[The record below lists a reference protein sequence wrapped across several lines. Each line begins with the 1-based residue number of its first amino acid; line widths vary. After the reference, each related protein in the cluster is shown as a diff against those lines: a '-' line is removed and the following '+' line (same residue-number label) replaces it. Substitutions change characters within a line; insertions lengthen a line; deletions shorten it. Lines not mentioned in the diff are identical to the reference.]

1 MKPFKTIS
9 LVDRLKA
16 STYNDVSELRGK
28 AEPGSPGG
36 SDLPSPPKDIQTEGL
51 KLTQPSAPATVVEL
65 KKLPNARKRNAELLK
80 LIRSARPNEKL
91 QVLNAFATKPLVSF
105 ILPKANESF
114 ANIIK
119 LEDRLAQSNVVKST
133 KHLPHFFLSDFY
145 TDYIQIT
152 RFGVFNHSSITEV
165 NQFLF
170 KPNRDGQ
177 DIVPYE
183 FDPIILQGVR
193 LANGQL
199 ISLVEPRTP
208 RETILT
214 LQGTFITNGAFV
226 SQTQVEDVSPQST
239 ILTLQG
245 TFFTNG
251 QFISRTQIED
261 PVEIV
266 AQGGQKA
273 FASIS
278 PNVITLMQ
286 GIIIDNAGK
295 SISVISV
302 AKPAAVPKP
311 TQEPSKAEYAGDRA
325 LSILL
330 PRVKHGSAFLQRQ
343 DFGQLIFNQG
353 TLTIQRTGF
362 GDGEFVQIIQQLQG
376 ISPDGTESSQVI
388 PTKDFQN
395 KSFDG
400 QTLIST
406 QGEDYF
412 RNNRPATEPFPT
424 TEELLKK
431 IQSFN
436 YTRAGRRQG
445 KGPDANKKKH
455 PHGVPSTGE
464 VKRIGAYNKGS
475 SGSQPKPDYT
485 AKGFI
490 PLSIN
495 SLSFPALLTSLSDSW
510 SPSYNDLNFVGRQDT
525 FKTFKGVTRSVS
537 MGFKVVAWSGG
548 AKGMWAKL
556 DQLIKETSVGTPAG
570 PYTKGPI
577 VKLTVGG
584 LFKKVT
590 CVCTSLKIDTNPAEY
605 TWDVDSGHPMVAD
618 ISIDFAMITSNN
630 NEVFNALTN
639 TYYG

>member
-16 STYNDVSELRGK
+16 STYSDVSELRGK

-36 SDLPSPPKDIQTEGL
+36 NDLPFPPKDTQTEGL
-51 KLTQPSAPATVVEL
+51 KLTLPSKPATIVEL
-65 KKLPNARKRNAELLK
+65 KKLPDARKRNAELLK
-80 LIRSARPNEKL
+80 LVRSARPKQKL
-91 QVLNAFATKPLVSF
+91 QVPNAFATKPLVSF
-105 ILPKANESF
+105 ILPKSNESF

-133 KHLPHFFLSDFY
+133 RHLPHFFLSDFY

-183 FDPIILQGVR
+183 FDPIILQGVK
-193 LANGQL
+193 LTNGQF
-199 ISLVEPRTP
+199 ISLVDTKTP
-208 RETILT
+208 RENVLT
-214 LQGTFITNGAFV
+214 LQGTFFTNGAFI
-226 SQTQVEDVSPQST
+226 SQIQVEDVSPQST

-251 QFISRTQIED
+251 QFISQTNLED
-261 PVEIV
+261 PVEVV

-295 SISVISV
+295 SVSVISIT
-302 AKPAAVPKP
+302 KPAAVPKP

-343 DFGQLIFNQG
+343 DFGQLVFNQG

-362 GDGEFVQIIQQLQG
+362 GDDLFVQIIQQLQG
-376 ISPDGTESSQVI
+376 ISPDGTESSQI
-388 PTKDFQN
+388 LPTKDFQN
-395 KSFDG
+395 RSFDG
-400 QTLIST
+400 QTLESA
-406 QGEDYF
+406 QGENYF
-412 RNNRPATEPFPT
+412 ETNRPPAEPFPT
-424 TEELLKK
+424 PEELLKT
-431 IQSFN
+431 IRGFQ
-436 YTRAGRRQG
+436 YDRAGKRQG
-445 KGPDANKKKH
+445 KAPTGN
-455 PHGVPSTGE
+455 VSPSSRTGGI
-464 VKRIGAYNKGS
+464 KSRGNFRDSGA
-475 SGSQPKPDYT
+475 QRKPDYT
-485 AKGFI
+485 AAGFI
-490 PLSIN
+490 PLSI
-495 SLSFPALLTSLSDSW
+495 SGISFPALLTSLSDSW
-510 SPSYNDLNFVGRQDT
+510 SPSWNDQNFVGRQDT
-525 FKTFKGVTRSVS
+525 FKNFKGVTRSVS

-548 AKGMWAKL
+548 ASGMWAKL
-556 DQLIKETSVGTPAG
+556 DSLIKATSVGTPSG

-584 LFKKVT
+584 LFKNVT

-605 TWDVDSGHPMVAD
+605 TWDIGTGHPMIAD
-618 ISIDFAMITSNN
+618 ISIDFAMLTDNGGN
-630 NEVFNALTN
+630 LFNASAN
-639 TYYG
+639 KYYG